1 MMVTLKMDQ
10 LSQWTNMHQD
20 LLNDLINS
28 LTILPGVGK
37 KSAQRMALYLLD
49 KNKDGAGILAKN
61 LERAIDE
68 IGRCSRCRMLTS
80 NNLCKICS
88 DTGRDVNSICVV
100 ENPSDVLAIESTGGF
115 KGRYF
120 VLLGRLSPIEG
131 ISPDDLGINDFL
143 KLIKIENIKEV
154 ILATS
159 STVEGDA
166 TAIYI
171 KDHIK
176 DIKVSRISYG
186 IPIGGELEYVDG
198 NTIARAIQGRTE
210 INVD

>member
-1 MMVTLKMDQ
+1 
-10 LSQWTNMHQD
+10 MHQD

-61 LERAIDE
+61 LEKAIDE

-80 NNLCKICS
+80 NDLCKICS
-88 DTGRDVNSICVV
+88 DTSRDMNSICVV

-143 KLIKIENIKEV
+143 KLIKIENTKEV

>member
-1 MMVTLKMDQ
+1 MY
-10 LSQWTNMHQD
+10 QD

-61 LERAIDE
+61 LEKAIDE

-80 NNLCKICS
+80 NDLCKICS
-88 DTGRDVNSICVV
+88 DTSRDMNSICVV

-143 KLIKIENIKEV
+143 KLIKIENIREV

>member
-1 MMVTLKMDQ
+1 
-10 LSQWTNMHQD
+10 MHQD

-49 KNKDGAGILAKN
+49 KNKDGAGILAKT
-61 LERAIDE
+61 LEKAIDE
-68 IGRCSRCRMLTS
+68 IGRCARCRMLTS
-80 NNLCKICS
+80 NSLCKICT
-88 DTGRDVNSICVV
+88 DNARDMNSICVV

-120 VLLGRLSPIEG
+120 VLLGRLSPIDG

-171 KDHIK
+171 KDHIS

>member
-1 MMVTLKMDQ
+1 
-10 LSQWTNMHQD
+10 MHQD

-49 KNKDGAGILAKN
+49 KNKDGAGILAKT
-61 LERAIDE
+61 LEKAIDE
-68 IGRCSRCRMLTS
+68 IGRCTRCRMLTS
-80 NNLCKICS
+80 NSLCKVCS
-88 DTGRDVNSICVV
+88 DNTRDMNSICVV

-120 VLLGRLSPIEG
+120 VLLGRLSPIDG

-171 KDHIK
+171 KDHIS

>member
-1 MMVTLKMDQ
+1 MSK
-10 LSQWTNMHQD
+10 D
-20 LLNDLINS
+20 LVLELINS
-28 LTILPGVGK
+28 LMILPGVGK

-49 KNKDGAGILAKN
+49 RNKDGASILAN
-61 LERAIDE
+61 TLLDAINN
-68 IGRCSRCRMLTS
+68 IQRCSNCRMLTS
-80 NNLCKICS
+80 SSICKICNDNS
-88 DTGRDVNSICVV
+88 RDSNCICVV
-100 ENPSDVLAIESTGGF
+100 ESPSDVLAIESTGGF
-115 KGRYF
+115 KGKYF
-120 VLLGRLSPIEG
+120 VLLGRLSPIDG
-131 ISPDDLGINDFL
+131 VGPDELGIGD
-143 KLIKIENIKEV
+143 LINMVEKNNISEI

-176 DIKVSRISYG
+176 NAKVSRISYG

-198 NTIARAIQGRTE
+198 TTIAKAIEGRVE

>member
-1 MMVTLKMDQ
+1 MR
-10 LSQWTNMHQD
+10 ND
-20 LLNDLINS
+20 LLYQLIEV
-28 LTILPGVGK
+28 LTILPGIGK
-37 KSAQRMALYLLD
+37 KSAQRMALYLID
-49 KNKDGAGILAKN
+49 KNKDGAKLMANSILEAVENIK
-61 LERAIDE
+61 
-68 IGRCSRCRMLTS
+68 RCQRCRMLTS
-80 NNLCKICS
+80 EDLCNICS
-88 DTGRDVNSICVV
+88 DKNRDKKSICVV
-100 ENPSDVLAIESTGGF
+100 EHISDVLAIESTGGYR
-115 KGRYF
+115 GTYF
-120 VLLGRLSPIEG
+120 VLLGRLSPMDG
-131 ISPDDLGINDFL
+131 IGPDELGIKD
-143 KLIKIENIKEV
+143 LIKIIHNEDTEEV

-171 KDHIK
+171 KDHIS

>member
-1 MMVTLKMDQ
+1 M
-10 LSQWTNMHQD
+10 NQD
-20 LLNDLINS
+20 LLNDLINA
-28 LTILPGVGK
+28 LMILPGVGK

-49 KNKDGAGILAKN
+49 KNKDGAAVLSKTM
-61 LERAIDE
+61 LEAVEE
-68 IGRCSRCRMLTS
+68 ISRCARCRMLTS
-80 NNLCKICS
+80 NDLCKICS
-88 DTGRDVNSICVV
+88 DTSRDIDSICVV
-100 ENPSDVLAIESTGGF
+100 ESPSDVLAIESTGGF
-115 KGRYF
+115 RGKYF

-131 ISPDDLGINDFL
+131 ISPEDLGINDFL
-143 KLIKIENIKEV
+143 NLVEKENTKEV

-166 TAIYI
+166 TAVFL

-176 DIKVSRISYG
+176 NIKVSRISYG

-210 INVD
+210 INDD

>member
-1 MMVTLKMDQ
+1 M
-10 LSQWTNMHQD
+10 NQD
-20 LLNDLINS
+20 LVAELINA

-49 KNKDGAGILAKN
+49 RNKDGASILANTLNKAVEN
-61 LERAIDE
+61 VQ
-68 IGRCSRCRMLTS
+68 RCSSCRMLTS
-80 NNLCKICS
+80 NILCNICS
-88 DTGRDVNSICVV
+88 DKSRDASSICVV
-100 ENPSDVLAIESTGGF
+100 ESPSDVLAIESTGGY
-115 KGRYF
+115 KGSYF
-120 VLLGRLSPIEG
+120 VLLGRLSPIDG
-131 ISPDDLGINDFL
+131 VGPDELGIND
-143 KLIKIENIKEV
+143 LIQIIDQDEVKEI

-171 KDHIK
+171 KDHVK
-176 DIKVSRISYG
+176 KAKVSRISYG

-198 NTIARAIQGRTE
+198 TTIARAIEGRVD

>member
-1 MMVTLKMDQ
+1 
-10 LSQWTNMHQD
+10 MHQD

-61 LERAIDE
+61 LEKAIDE

-80 NNLCKICS
+80 NDLCKICS
-88 DTGRDVNSICVV
+88 DTSRDMNSICVV

-120 VLLGRLSPIEG
+120 VLLGRLSPFEG

>member
-1 MMVTLKMDQ
+1 
-10 LSQWTNMHQD
+10 MHQD

-61 LERAIDE
+61 LEKAIDK

-80 NNLCKICS
+80 NDLCKICS
-88 DTGRDVNSICVV
+88 DTSRDMNSICVV

-131 ISPDDLGINDFL
+131 ISPDDLGIDDFL

-159 STVEGDA
+159 WL
-166 TAIYI
+166 
-171 KDHIK
+171 
-176 DIKVSRISYG
+176 
-186 IPIGGELEYVDG
+186 PI
-198 NTIARAIQGRTE
+198 
-210 INVD
+210 

>member
-1 MMVTLKMDQ
+1 
-10 LSQWTNMHQD
+10 MHQD

-28 LTILPGVGK
+28 LTILTGVGK

-61 LERAIDE
+61 LEKAIDE

-80 NNLCKICS
+80 NDLCKICS
-88 DTGRDVNSICVV
+88 DTSRDMNSICVV

-131 ISPDDLGINDFL
+131 ISPEDLGINDFL

>member
-1 MMVTLKMDQ
+1 
-10 LSQWTNMHQD
+10 MHQD

-28 LTILPGVGK
+28 LTILPGIGK

-49 KNKDGAGILAKN
+49 KNKDGAGILVKN

-68 IGRCSRCRMLTS
+68 VGRCSRCRMLTS
-80 NNLCKICS
+80 NDICKICS
-88 DTGRDVNSICVV
+88 DHTRDMNSICIV

-115 KGRYF
+115 RGRYF

-131 ISPDDLGINDFL
+131 IGPDDLGINDFL

>member
-1 MMVTLKMDQ
+1 MSK
-10 LSQWTNMHQD
+10 D
-20 LLNDLINS
+20 LVLELINS
-28 LTILPGVGK
+28 LMILPGVGK

-49 KNKDGAGILAKN
+49 RNKDGASILAN
-61 LERAIDE
+61 TLLDAISN
-68 IGRCSRCRMLTS
+68 IQRCSNCRMLTS
-80 NNLCKICS
+80 SSICKICNDNS
-88 DTGRDVNSICVV
+88 RDSNCICVV
-100 ENPSDVLAIESTGGF
+100 ESPSDVLAIESTGGF
-115 KGRYF
+115 KGKYF
-120 VLLGRLSPIEG
+120 VLLGRLSPIDG
-131 ISPDDLGINDFL
+131 VGPDELGIGD
-143 KLIKIENIKEV
+143 LINMVEKNNISEI

-176 DIKVSRISYG
+176 NAKVSRISYG

-198 NTIARAIQGRTE
+198 TTIAKAIEGRIE

>member
-1 MMVTLKMDQ
+1 MQ
-10 LSQWTNMHQD
+10 QD

-49 KNKDGAGILAKN
+49 KNKDGAGILAET

-80 NNLCKICS
+80 KNLCKICS
-88 DTGRDVNSICVV
+88 DTSRDMNSICVV

-120 VLLGRLSPIEG
+120 VLLGRLSPIDG

-143 KLIKIENIKEV
+143 KLIKIENVKEV

-171 KDHIK
+171 KDHID

>member
-1 MMVTLKMDQ
+1 
-10 LSQWTNMHQD
+10 MHTD

-28 LTILPGVGK
+28 LTILQGVGK

-49 KNKDGAGILAKN
+49 KNTDGAGILAKT
-61 LERAIDE
+61 LENAIKE
-68 IGRCSRCRMLTS
+68 IKRCTSCRMLTS
-80 NNLCKICS
+80 NDLCKVCS
-88 DTGRDVNSICVV
+88 DTNRDTNKICIV
-100 ENPSDVLAIESTGGF
+100 ENPSDVLAIESTGGY
-115 KGRYF
+115 KGIYF
-120 VLLGRLSPIEG
+120 VLLGRLSPIDGIGPEELG
-131 ISPDDLGINDFL
+131 ISDLL
-143 KLIKIENIKEV
+143 KTLNLKNIDEV

-171 KDHIK
+171 KDHINN
-176 DIKVSRISYG
+176 IKVSRISYG

-210 INVD
+210 VNVD